1 MTLELASDALAR
13 KLLEFRDHAE
23 QAEERLE
30 ELRESIEDYE
40 EELGDDWSSFTEA
53 VESLLRVVEEHSG
66 KLDPQG
72 DEAGGAV
79 EQVATLT
86 QQVKESVEDSLEAN
100 EEILNSLKDQAAGAV
115 TDVERL
121 VAEAVETP
129 AEGVVEQLGNAAQG
143 ATETAAGGVDTIT
156 NGFVKQAQET
166 VDLSKAL
173 VDGSVKMLTD
183 GGTWV
188 KQAVLAWTAKLT
200 EVEDKV
206 ALEGFKKAEEHVTTV
221 VDYAIDEC
229 TNGQQAALT
238 EVEQMVEAARQE
250 LQSLVQALEE
260 SEGTLSSSG
269 ERLDGAAEGF
279 VSAIAEA
286 HEGLDRVT
294 EILHKYRAM

>member
-1 MTLELASDALAR
+1 
-13 KLLEFRDHAE
+13 
-23 QAEERLE
+23 
-30 ELRESIEDYE
+30 
-40 EELGDDWSSFTEA
+40 
-53 VESLLRVVEEHSG
+53 
-66 KLDPQG
+66 
-72 DEAGGAV
+72 
-79 EQVATLT
+79 
-86 QQVKESVEDSLEAN
+86 
-100 EEILNSLKDQAAGAV
+100 
-115 TDVERL
+115 
-121 VAEAVETP
+121 
-129 AEGVVEQLGNAAQG
+129 
-143 ATETAAGGVDTIT
+143 VDTIT

-166 VDLSKAL
+166 VELSKAL

-183 GGTWV
+183 SGTWV

-229 TNGQQAALT
+229 TNAQQAALT

-260 SEGTLSSSG
+260 SEGALESSG

-286 HEGLDRVT
+286 HEGLDRVS
-294 EILHKYRAM
+294 EILHTYRAM